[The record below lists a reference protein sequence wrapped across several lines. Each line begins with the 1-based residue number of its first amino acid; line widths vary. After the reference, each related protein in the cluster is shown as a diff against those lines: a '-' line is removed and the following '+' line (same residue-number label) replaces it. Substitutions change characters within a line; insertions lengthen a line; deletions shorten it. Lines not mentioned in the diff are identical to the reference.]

1 MAPEPVDPRCDAPSP
16 ARWQPAAA
24 WIHMAGGT
32 ATIFLDDRV
41 AALEAATV
49 VTQQAIAGL
58 TSRIVALEG
67 RQ

>member
-1 MAPEPVDPRCDAPSP
+1 
-16 ARWQPAAA
+16 
-24 WIHMAGGT
+24 MAGGT